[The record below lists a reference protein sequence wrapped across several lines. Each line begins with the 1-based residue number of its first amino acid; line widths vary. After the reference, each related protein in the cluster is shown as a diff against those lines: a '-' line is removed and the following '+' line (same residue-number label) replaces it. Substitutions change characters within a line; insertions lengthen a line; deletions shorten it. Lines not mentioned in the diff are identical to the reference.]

1 MIHEKSNF
9 PKPGDMRKEVYD
21 TNNSGTVD
29 NAELVNGHTVESDVP
44 DGAVFTDTTYTE
56 ATGEKAGLLS
66 ASDKTK
72 LDSLEFDEEITEN
85 SGKLVTSG
93 AVYAALSSKQDT
105 LTVDEE
111 PTEDSANMLSS
122 GAVFNALS
130 GKQDMMTVDGAP
142 TEGSTNPVAS
152 GGVYTA
158 LAGKQDM
165 LTVDGAPTEG
175 STNPVA
181 SGGVYTALAGKQD
194 RIQSASVIR
203 VYLNGQEMDIA
214 SALNAIV
221 GLTGTEQNVVFSC
234 DQTSE

>member
-29 NAELVNGHTVESDVP
+29 NAELVNGHTVEADVP
-44 DGAVFTDTTYTE
+44 AGAVFTDTTYTE

-66 ASDKTK
+66 ASDKSK

-158 LAGKQDM
+158 LAGKQD
-165 LTVDGAPTEG
+165 
-175 STNPVA
+175 
-181 SGGVYTALAGKQD
+181 K
-194 RIQSASVIR
+194 IQSASVIR

>member
-29 NAELVNGHTVESDVP
+29 NAELVNGHTVEADVP
-44 DGAVFTDTTYTE
+44 AGAVFTDTTYTE

-130 GKQDMMTVDGAP
+130 GKQDM
-142 TEGSTNPVAS
+142 
-152 GGVYTA
+152 
-158 LAGKQDM
+158 

-194 RIQSASVIR
+194 KIQSASVIR

>member
-29 NAELVNGHTVESDVP
+29 NAELVNGHTVEADVP
-44 DGAVFTDTTYTE
+44 AGAVFTDTTYTE

-158 LAGKQDM
+158 LAGKQD
-165 LTVDGAPTEG
+165 
-175 STNPVA
+175 
-181 SGGVYTALAGKQD
+181 K
-194 RIQSASVIR
+194 IQSASVIK

>member
-29 NAELVNGHTVESDVP
+29 NAERVNGHTVESDVP

-158 LAGKQDM
+158 LAGKQD
-165 LTVDGAPTEG
+165 
-175 STNPVA
+175 
-181 SGGVYTALAGKQD
+181 K
-194 RIQSASVIR
+194 IQSASVIK

>member
-158 LAGKQDM
+158 LAGKQD
-165 LTVDGAPTEG
+165 
-175 STNPVA
+175 
-181 SGGVYTALAGKQD
+181 K
-194 RIQSASVIR
+194 IQSASVIK

>member
-21 TNNSGTVD
+21 QNGNGTVD
-29 NAELVNGHTVESDVP
+29 NAELVNGHTVETDVP
-44 DGAVFTDTTYTE
+44 AGAVFTDTTYVE

-158 LAGKQDM
+158 LAGKQD
-165 LTVDGAPTEG
+165 
-175 STNPVA
+175 
-181 SGGVYTALAGKQD
+181 K
-194 RIQSASVIR
+194 IQSASVIK

>member
-158 LAGKQDM
+158 LAGKQD
-165 LTVDGAPTEG
+165 
-175 STNPVA
+175 
-181 SGGVYTALAGKQD
+181 K
-194 RIQSASVIR
+194 IQSASVIR

>member
-29 NAELVNGHTVESDVP
+29 NAELVNGHTVEADVP
-44 DGAVFTDTTYTE
+44 AGAVFTDTTYTE

-158 LAGKQDM
+158 LAGKQD
-165 LTVDGAPTEG
+165 
-175 STNPVA
+175 
-181 SGGVYTALAGKQD
+181 K
-194 RIQSASVIR
+194 IQSASVIR

>member
-1 MIHEKSNF
+1 MTHEKSNF

-44 DGAVFTDTTYTE
+44 DGTVFTDTTYTE

-158 LAGKQDM
+158 LAGKQD
-165 LTVDGAPTEG
+165 
-175 STNPVA
+175 
-181 SGGVYTALAGKQD
+181 K
-194 RIQSASVIR
+194 IQSASVIK

>member
-21 TNNSGTVD
+21 QNGNGTVD
-29 NAELVNGHTVESDVP
+29 NAERVNGHTVESDVP
-44 DGAVFTDTTYTE
+44 DGAVFTDTTYSE
-56 ATGEKAGLLS
+56 ATSEEAGLMS
-66 ASDKTK
+66 ASDKEK
-72 LDSLEFDEEITEN
+72 LDRMVFDEEITED
-85 SGKLVTSG
+85 SGNLVTSG
-93 AVYAALSSKQDT
+93 A
-105 LTVDEE
+105 
-111 PTEDSANMLSS
+111 
-122 GAVFNALS
+122 
-130 GKQDMMTVDGAP
+130 
-142 TEGSTNPVAS
+142 
-152 GGVYTA
+152 VYTA

>member
-29 NAELVNGHTVESDVP
+29 NAERVNGHTVEADVP
-44 DGAVFTDTTYTE
+44 AGAVFTDTTYTE

-130 GKQDMMTVDGAP
+130 GKQDM
-142 TEGSTNPVAS
+142 
-152 GGVYTA
+152 
-158 LAGKQDM
+158 

-194 RIQSASVIR
+194 KIQSASVIK

>member
-66 ASDKTK
+66 ASDKSK

-85 SGKLVTSG
+85 SGNLVTSG

-130 GKQDMMTVDGAP
+130 GKQDM
-142 TEGSTNPVAS
+142 
-152 GGVYTA
+152 
-158 LAGKQDM
+158 

-194 RIQSASVIR
+194 KIQSASVIK

>member
-66 ASDKTK
+66 ASDKSK

-158 LAGKQDM
+158 LAGKQD
-165 LTVDGAPTEG
+165 
-175 STNPVA
+175 
-181 SGGVYTALAGKQD
+181 K
-194 RIQSASVIR
+194 IQSASVIK

>member
-158 LAGKQDM
+158 LAGKQD
-165 LTVDGAPTEG
+165 
-175 STNPVA
+175 
-181 SGGVYTALAGKQD
+181 

>member
-130 GKQDMMTVDGAP
+130 GKQDM
-142 TEGSTNPVAS
+142 
-152 GGVYTA
+152 
-158 LAGKQDM
+158 

-194 RIQSASVIR
+194 KIQSASVIK

>member
-130 GKQDMMTVDGAP
+130 GKQDM
-142 TEGSTNPVAS
+142 
-152 GGVYTA
+152 
-158 LAGKQDM
+158 

-194 RIQSASVIR
+194 KIQSASVIR

>member
-29 NAELVNGHTVESDVP
+29 NAERVNGHTVEADVP
-44 DGAVFTDTTYTE
+44 AGAVFTDTTYTE

-158 LAGKQDM
+158 LAGKQD
-165 LTVDGAPTEG
+165 
-175 STNPVA
+175 
-181 SGGVYTALAGKQD
+181 K
-194 RIQSASVIR
+194 IQSASVIK